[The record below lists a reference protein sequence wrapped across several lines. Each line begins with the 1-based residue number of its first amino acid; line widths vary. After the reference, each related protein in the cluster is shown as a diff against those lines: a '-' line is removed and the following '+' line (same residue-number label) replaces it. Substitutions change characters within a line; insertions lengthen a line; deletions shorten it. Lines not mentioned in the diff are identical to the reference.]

1 MTGLDTLERETVD
14 VDTGNAEPPVAHIAD
29 ATKVTEA
36 YVMGMPIEALCGKVF
51 VPSRNPDGLEVCF
64 ECKEIAEVFYLS
76 YS

>member
-1 MTGLDTLERETVD
+1 MTGLQILERPTVD
-14 VDTGNAEPPVAHIAD
+14 ADTGNAEPPVAHIAD
-29 ATKVTEA
+29 AAKVTEA
-36 YVMGMPIEALCGKVF
+36 YVTGMPIEALCGKVF